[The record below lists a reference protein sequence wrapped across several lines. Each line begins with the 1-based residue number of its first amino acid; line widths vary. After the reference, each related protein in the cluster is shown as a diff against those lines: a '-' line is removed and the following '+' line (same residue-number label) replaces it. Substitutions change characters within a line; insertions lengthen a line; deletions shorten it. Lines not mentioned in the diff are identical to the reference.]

1 MLLKFQLSFKAS
13 LCQFSEMSTFT
24 RVLFLMIGNNTAK
37 RDNPTLTDVDNSVMA
52 QKVPAAFSQQSGSLE
67 TDFFDY

>member
-1 MLLKFQLSFKAS
+1 
-13 LCQFSEMSTFT
+13 
-24 RVLFLMIGNNTAK
+24 
-37 RDNPTLTDVDNSVMA
+37 VMA